1 MAKNS
6 ILPVSFYDRDAL
18 EVARAL
24 LGMHLVQEENGV
36 RVSGIITETEAYR
49 GREDLGCHAHS
60 GKTKRN
66 EVMFGPPGRAYV
78 YFTYGMHWC
87 LNFVTGADGF
97 PAAVLIRAVD
107 PLEGLELI
115 ASRRVGRPRAI
126 WCDGPA
132 KLTQAFGVTGE
143 QNGADI
149 CSSKSGLFVEE
160 AEPVEKG
167 TILATPRIGLNNV
180 PEPWRGMLWRFTTRG
195 K

>member
-1 MAKNS
+1 MNRAS

-18 EVARAL
+18 DVARDL
-24 LGMHLVQEENGV
+24 LGMLLV
-36 RVSGIITETEAYR
+36 RVEGGQRISGIITETEAYR

-66 EVMFGPPGRAYV
+66 AVMFGPPGVAYV

-87 LNFVTGADGF
+87 LNFVTGTEGE
-97 PAAVLIRAVD
+97 PAAVLIRAVE

-115 ASRRVGRPRAI
+115 AARRAGRKREI

-132 KLTQAFGVTGE
+132 KLTKAFGITGAL
-143 QNGADI
+143 NGADV
-149 CSSKSGLFVEE
+149 CSVMSGLFVEE
-160 AEPVEKG
+160 EESAREES
-167 TILATPRIGLNNV
+167 ILATPRIGLNNV
-180 PEPWRGMLWRFTTRG
+180 PEPWRSMEWRFTTRG